1 MGFPVAVGT
10 IVLTGRVFKFEAEV
24 VWAGLQS
31 FQSLVKERFLRD
43 LVDRVYPKSS
53 AFMRAAAVLQGRLWK
68 LELSRLA
75 SETGLSIRVCH
86 FPPGTSKWN
95 KIEHR
100 LFSFITMNWRGRPLI
115 SHEVIVQLIAN
126 TKTKRGLTVHAE
138 IDSKVYPKGLAVSDA
153 EFDSIRLDRDEF
165 HGDWNYVISPN

>member
-1 MGFPVAVGT
+1 M
-10 IVLTGRVFKFEAEV
+10 
-24 VWAGLQS
+24 
-31 FQSLVKERFLRD
+31 
-43 LVDRVYPKSS
+43 
-53 AFMRAAAVLQGRLWK
+53 
-68 LELSRLA
+68 A

-86 FPPGTSKWN
+86 FPLGTSKWN

-126 TKTKRGLTVHAE
+126 TKTKTKRGLKVHAE
-138 IDSKVYPKGLAVSDA
+138 IDSKVYPKGMAVSDA

-165 HGDWNYVISPN
+165 HGDWNYVIRPG